1 MWYFEFPKILAEK
14 TKKQKPLGSKITRD
28 RQTVKQR
35 ETKGTKRAKCY
46 YYLIKPA
53 RVAF

>member
-1 MWYFEFPKILAEK
+1 MIFWIPKILAEK

-28 RQTVKQR
+28 RQTVKQK

-46 YYLIKPA
+46 YLIKPA